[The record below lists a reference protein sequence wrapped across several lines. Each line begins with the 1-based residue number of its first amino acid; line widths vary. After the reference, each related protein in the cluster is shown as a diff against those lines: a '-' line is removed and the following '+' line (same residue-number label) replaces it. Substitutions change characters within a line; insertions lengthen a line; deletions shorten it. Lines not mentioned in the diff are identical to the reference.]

1 MFLSAMT
8 SMQKRDHFGSVYTR
22 RNDMGGKAA
31 QVLLDE
37 PDRRKCYTQKQQD
50 FITNCQVDSWAQLA
64 ETLFEMAREPS
75 HELLTTGAEFRS
87 RWLFSKQPR
96 DRADPS
102 NWQAVAAEC
111 KSKLKDTLEAEG
123 SDGPVADGKKGTG
136 AKKKNQKAIKKSK
149 GKEKAE
155 RKGRGKKKE
164 KGSTKAEGKVRAKAR
179 VVISDAD
186 DDEVEPEMEDQDDT
200 SSDGATTL
208 TSKAGQRR
216 TSFRNTRYKGS
227 LQVAPVK
234 EDGLPYFDDGWDGV
248 VADDNDEE
256 SDFADE

>member
-1 MFLSAMT
+1 MFRSAMNGR
-8 SMQKRDHFGSVYTR
+8 QKRDYFGSIYTR

-50 FITNCQVDSWAQLA
+50 FITNCQVESWAQLA

-87 RWLFSKQPR
+87 RWLFRSQPR

-102 NWQAVAAEC
+102 KWHAVAAEF
-111 KSKLKDTLEAEG
+111 KSGLNDTLEAEG
-123 SDGPVADGKKGTG
+123 SDGSVADDNMGTG
-136 AKKKNQKAIKKSK
+136 AKKKSLKASKKSK
-149 GKEKAE
+149 RKAKAE
-155 RKGRGKKKE
+155 TKGRAKKKE
-164 KGSTKAEGKVRAKAR
+164 KGSAESKGKVRAKAR

-186 DDEVEPEMEDQDDT
+186 DDELEPEMEDQDDT
-200 SSDGATTL
+200 DSDRATPL
-208 TSKAGQRR
+208 TSRTEQRR
-216 TSFRNTRYKGS
+216 TSFRNTRYKGN
-227 LQVAPVK
+227 LQFAPAK

-248 VADDNDEE
+248 AADDDDEE